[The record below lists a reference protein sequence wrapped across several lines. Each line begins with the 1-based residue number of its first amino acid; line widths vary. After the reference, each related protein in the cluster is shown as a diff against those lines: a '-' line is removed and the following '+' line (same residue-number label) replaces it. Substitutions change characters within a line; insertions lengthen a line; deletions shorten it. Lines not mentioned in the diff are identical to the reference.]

1 MNMSFIIKTYVNSYF
16 QDVYKIVHDTIEK
29 IYPKYYPHEAVS
41 FFHNYHSI
49 ENMTDD
55 IPKGTTLIAL
65 KNNTIIGTG
74 SIVSNEIKR
83 MFVLPDQ
90 QSRGYGKLLLQE
102 LENIAENNG
111 CNEAQLDVSLGSY
124 GFYKHNGYLMIDYNM
139 IGLLNDCKLCYF
151 RMKKYLNP
159 GG

>member
-1 MNMSFIIKTYVNSYF
+1 MSFIVKTYVNSYF

-29 IYPKYYPHEAVS
+29 IYPNYYPQEAVD
-41 FFHNYHSI
+41 FFHNYHSV
-49 ENMTDD
+49 ENMAED

-65 KNNTIIGTG
+65 KNNRIIGTG

-83 MFVLPDQ
+83 MFIVTEQ
-90 QSRGYGKLLLQE
+90 QYRGYGRLLLQE
-102 LENIAENNG
+102 LEKIAENNG
-111 CNEAQLDVSLGSY
+111 CNEVQLDASLGSY
-124 GFYKHNGYLMIDYNM
+124 GFYKQNGYLMIDYNM
-139 IGLLNDCKLCYF
+139 VELPNDCKLCYF